1 MKERCCIMRIMIW
14 LLIGYLIGS
23 IPWGLMIGKV
33 FFHKDIRKYGSGNPG
48 GTNAGRVLGTPVG
61 IIVILL
67 DGLKALLVMIL
78 CHQIAPGLEQY
89 AGLAV
94 CIGHCFPVFAGFRG
108 GKAVAC
114 SYGYL
119 LGLALFVTHEFT
131 FTFILPLAVFFVSLA
146 LSKMVS
152 LSSMLGVSTAA
163 IAVFLFVDRK
173 IGLMLAALALF
184 VIYRHRANIGRIIN
198 GTESKIGHK
207 KKS

>member
-1 MKERCCIMRIMIW
+1 MHVIIW

-23 IPWGLMIGKV
+23 IPWGLVIGKV
-33 FFHKDIRKYGSGNPG
+33 FFNKDIREYGSGNPG

-78 CHQIAPGLEQY
+78 CHQIDPGLEQY
-89 AGLAV
+89 AGLSV
-94 CIGHCFPVFAGFRG
+94 CIGHCFPVFAGFKG

-114 SYGYL
+114 SYGYM
-119 LGLALFVTHEFT
+119 LGLALYVTHEYV
-131 FTFILPLAVFFVSLA
+131 FTFILPLAVFFAVLA

-152 LSSMLGVSTAA
+152 LSSMLGVSSAA
-163 IAVFLFVDRK
+163 IGVFFFVDRL
-173 IGLMLAALALF
+173 IGLLLSALALF
-184 VIYRHRANIGRIIN
+184 VIYRHRSNIERILN
-198 GTESKIGHK
+198 GTESKIGQK